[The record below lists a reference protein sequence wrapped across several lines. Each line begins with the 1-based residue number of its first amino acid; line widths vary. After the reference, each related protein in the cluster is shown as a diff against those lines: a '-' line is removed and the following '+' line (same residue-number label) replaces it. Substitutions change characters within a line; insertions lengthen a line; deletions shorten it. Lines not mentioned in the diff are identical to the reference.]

1 MKTFAR
7 TKDRNDLYLDS
18 TGQIAMCEGYDFYAQ
33 EIEAA
38 ILTVQ
43 GEIQLDVTLGIPY
56 FTTIFDSR
64 RYLSQWS
71 SAVRNRIANMPF
83 RTVMQS
89 FETEFRGASLIYSA
103 TILCGEEG
111 TVVSVSNSINA
122 QLVIP
127 DGQGGIVQME
137 SLTDDN
143 GNFYLPVQKVGG
155 IQHYRMLTVFK
166 DPQFGDSTQVSAQ
179 TYIKDQNGDFVV
191 VNQ

>member
-7 TKDRNDLYLDS
+7 TKDRNDLYLDD

-33 EIEAA
+33 EIESA

-71 SAVRNRIANMPF
+71 SAVRNRIANIPF

-127 DGQGGIVQME
+127 DGQGGIIQME
-137 SLTDDN
+137 SLTDAN
-143 GNFYLPVQKVGG
+143 GNFYLPVQKVAGV
-155 IQHYRMLTVFK
+155 QHYRMLTVFS
-166 DPQFGDSTQVSAQ
+166 DPTYGDSTQVSSQ
-179 TYIKDQNGDFVV
+179 TYIKDQNGDFVP